1 LSVISSKSMG
11 PQGRGT
17 PLHSTPT
24 QTLEYELTIRRYAED
39 RGYKFK
45 AGLIEINTGKEILF
59 ETEKEIFTFLGLRYV
74 PPPLRNADG

>member
-1 LSVISSKSMG
+1 ME
-11 PQGRGT
+11 RGEFRRK
-17 PLHSTPT
+17 LMN
-24 QTLEYELTIRRYAED
+24 RRYAED

-45 AGLIEINTGKEILF
+45 AGLLEINTGKEILF

>member
-1 LSVISSKSMG
+1 MM
-11 PQGRGT
+11 
-17 PLHSTPT
+17 
-24 QTLEYELTIRRYAED
+24 LELMSRRYAED

-74 PPPLRNADG
+74 PPHLRNADG

>member
-1 LSVISSKSMG
+1 MPIH
-11 PQGRGT
+11 R
-17 PLHSTPT
+17 PLT
-24 QTLEYELTIRRYAED
+24 QNMEYALMNRRYAED

-45 AGLIEINTGKEILF
+45 AGIIEINTGKEILF

>member
-1 LSVISSKSMG
+1 MILSKSES
-11 PQGRGT
+11 RWAIC
-17 PLHSTPT
+17 LSFNSVED
-24 QTLEYELTIRRYAED
+24 LRRRLTNRRYAED

>member
-1 LSVISSKSMG
+1 MD
-11 PQGRGT
+11 
-17 PLHSTPT
+17 
-24 QTLEYELTIRRYAED
+24 RRYAED

-45 AGLIEINTGKEILF
+45 AGIIEINTGKEILF

>member
-1 LSVISSKSMG
+1 LE
-11 PQGRGT
+11 
-17 PLHSTPT
+17 H
-24 QTLEYELTIRRYAED
+24 TLTDRRYAED

-74 PPPLRNADG
+74 PPHLRNADG

>member
-1 LSVISSKSMG
+1 M
-11 PQGRGT
+11 RRR
-17 PLHSTPT
+17 
-24 QTLEYELTIRRYAED
+24 LTSRRYAED